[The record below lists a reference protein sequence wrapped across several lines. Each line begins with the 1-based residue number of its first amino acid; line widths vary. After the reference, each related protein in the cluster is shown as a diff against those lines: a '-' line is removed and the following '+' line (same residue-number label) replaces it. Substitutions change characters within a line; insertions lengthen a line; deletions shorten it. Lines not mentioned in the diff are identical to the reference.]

1 MRNSNAQGLGRKD
14 IYIEQLKLL
23 FFLSF
28 WQHFKNNHRVFIH
41 QIGIYTKISD
51 KLFFHVSVST
61 KNILKISMGIIANG
75 PSQGK
80 ITANEVG
87 HLTHI
92 FGALKLNSLK
102 NSAKTK

>member
-1 MRNSNAQGLGRKD
+1 
-14 IYIEQLKLL
+14 
-23 FFLSF
+23 
-28 WQHFKNNHRVFIH
+28 
-41 QIGIYTKISD
+41 
-51 KLFFHVSVST
+51 
-61 KNILKISMGIIANG
+61 MGIIANG